1 MSNIV
6 EHGRKDTKQTALAS
20 ENKNKIFFPT
30 DDDCIVMGGKA
41 YGDQTEIRA
50 RVQANTQAITDE
62 VARAQEAE
70 LATTAAIEAE
80 KNRAEAAEKTNLDNI
95 TDNAQKITNLKSE
108 IWLLANQTDQAKQ
121 INQRVIEL
129 VTDWEEEIGS
139 IFINDAYFIE
149 GKYWNTV
156 RLFNTEGTVE
166 KTIYVKGFDT
176 IEEAINDSN
185 RIVGSDGNYALIKH
199 VESLTKHMES
209 PIFNHPLT
217 LEFAPSI
224 SSYVNIN
231 RLTQTN
237 ENLVQIIDNETKRAT
252 AAEDAC
258 IAKKTVNCH
267 IGPEKIFFNDNSLS
281 IRIIVIPG
289 KKYYIDTKNSIQFL
303 YYVFTD
309 ENNNYVG
316 ERKENTKISKHIE
329 VAPSG
334 SYYLY
339 VCVSYMGNGNVGIT
353 DVGEYS
359 DYIGDIQTNTEA
371 IHFVKETTNEL
382 AKGLSEITEVL
393 IGKNI
398 YIFSNVGVVNG
409 LIGTNGTITQKY
421 NGFTT
426 GLIPIMP
433 NHYYSISNRSNKIY
447 AIRCVGQDKE
457 TVMKVLAP
465 ANEQEYTNYYLP
477 NSDASNHTPNG
488 QFKTPEN
495 AAFVQITL
503 TPSNNI
509 TELGDYYKIMLE
521 DAGEIYNP
529 DFVHSEYEEGY
540 SNTII
545 LDNSIDKDKIPTQNS
560 TKPVESGGVYNALQ
574 LFKEKKSLRVLLIGS
589 SHGVNTISMFPVLAK
604 HAGVNI
610 VCGNLYTGSATIGFY
625 KERPTVQIPFLA
637 ENDGN
642 FSRFAIYDGEW
653 TIVPSQRSIKYAL
666 NEYKW
671 DVIILQRGASENTKW
686 NEEMANYFQNLLD
699 YIKNNCDYNPRI
711 YFNSGIANA
720 NNTDDKSS
728 QVLQTKAI
736 MTSAKKMKGEF
747 GIDIIPTG
755 IAVQYARATCL
766 HNIGSYTDMASDSQ
780 HLDTGVGQY
789 VTGCTVFDK
798 IVRDFFNLD
807 IRELDYLPAYSDV
820 ANNVVNSGSEYFT
833 PITNYYS
840 RIAKTVAALAV
851 QEEEYIEET
860 ATMLHERYG
869 SLPVSYTITNTLA
882 GCRNQNNAMSINSD
896 EVYMTTLDVDSGKTM
911 QSVVVTMDGVDVTS
925 SVYIGSYQQGGITI
939 IYHAIRIGK
948 VTGDIVITAVAI

>member
-80 KNRAEAAEKTNLDNI
+80 KNRAEAAE
-95 TDNAQKITNLKSE
+95 
-108 IWLLANQTDQAKQ
+108 
-121 INQRVIEL
+121 
-129 VTDWEEEIGS
+129 
-139 IFINDAYFIE
+139 
-149 GKYWNTV
+149 
-156 RLFNTEGTVE
+156 
-166 KTIYVKGFDT
+166 
-176 IEEAINDSN
+176 
-185 RIVGSDGNYALIKH
+185 
-199 VESLTKHMES
+199 
-209 PIFNHPLT
+209 
-217 LEFAPSI
+217 
-224 SSYVNIN
+224 
-231 RLTQTN
+231 
-237 ENLVQIIDNETKRAT
+237 
-252 AAEDAC
+252 DAC

-281 IRIIVIPG
+281 IRIRVIPG

-309 ENNNYVG
+309 ENNNYVD

-339 VCVSYMGNGNVGIT
+339 VCVNYMGNGNVGIT
-353 DVGEYS
+353 DVGEYY
-359 DYIGDIQTNTEA
+359 DYIGDIQTNNEAIQTNTEA
-371 IHFVKETTNEL
+371 IRFVKETTNEL

-398 YIFSNVGVVNG
+398 YIFSNVGVVDG
-409 LIGTNGTITQKY
+409 IIGTNGTITQKY

-433 NHYYSISNRSNKIY
+433 NHYYSISNRNTRTYS
-447 AIRCVGQDKE
+447 IRCVGQDNK

-465 ANEQEYTNYYLP
+465 ENEQEYTNYYLP

-488 QFKTPEN
+488 QFKTPGN
-495 AAFVQITL
+495 AAFVQISL

-521 DAGEIYNP
+521 DAGETYNP

-545 LDNSIDKDKIPTQNS
+545 LDNSIDKDKIPTKNS
-560 TKPVESGGVYNALQ
+560 TKPIESGGVYNALQ
-574 LFKEKKSLRVLLIGS
+574 LSKEKKSLRVLLIGS

-625 KERPTVQIPFLA
+625 KERPVVQIPFLA

-642 FSRFAIYDGEW
+642 FGRFAIYDGEW
-653 TIVPSQRSIKYAL
+653 TIVQSPRSIKYAL

-686 NEEMANYFQNLLD
+686 DEEMANYFQNLLD
-699 YIKNNCDYNPRI
+699 YIKNNCDYTPRI

-736 MTSAKKMKGEF
+736 MTSAKKMQSEF
-747 GIDIIPTG
+747 GIDIIPTC

-807 IRELDYLPAYSDV
+807 IRELDYLPVYSDV
-820 ANNVVNSGSEYFT
+820 ANNVVNGGSKYFT
-833 PITNYYS
+833 PITDYYS

-869 SLPVSYTITNTLA
+869 SLPISYTITNTLA
-882 GCRNQNNAMSINSD
+882 GCRNPNNAMSINSD